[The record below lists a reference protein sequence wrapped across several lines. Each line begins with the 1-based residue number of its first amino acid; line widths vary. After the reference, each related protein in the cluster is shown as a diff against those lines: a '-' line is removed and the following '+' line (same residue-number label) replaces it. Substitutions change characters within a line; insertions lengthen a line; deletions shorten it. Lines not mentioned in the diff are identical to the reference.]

1 MNNIKNQIK
10 RFSNSK
16 RVALIYRLGFC
27 TSIYLGVTTAIGV
40 IFTNYSF
47 DFLLLILFLL
57 YFTGAYVNIILM
69 ELNSFKRNLVGE
81 SRPNN
86 IWLPIMAAFITA
98 IVLYISYGEYG
109 AELEEFVFCTTRI
122 VLRLIYP
129 DFSSGVEAH

>member
-10 RFSNSK
+10 RFNNSK
-16 RVALIYRLGFC
+16 RIALIYRLGFC

-81 SRPNN
+81 
-86 IWLPIMAAFITA
+86 
-98 IVLYISYGEYG
+98 
-109 AELEEFVFCTTRI
+109 
-122 VLRLIYP
+122 
-129 DFSSGVEAH
+129 